1 MNVETLAPCKRLL
14 RFEIDVKSVEEAFE
28 ATARDFIK
36 HARLPGFRPG
46 KAPKEMVFKQFE
58 KDIAEDVKRKLISD
72 AYRQGIKDQ
81 NLDVLGY
88 PDIEEIHFER
98 GQALQFA
105 ATVEIKPEFE
115 LPEYRGL
122 PARRETGGVTDED
135 VAKAI
140 EILRDQ
146 ASKFNKV
153 DREAREGDI
162 VVVNYSGT
170 CEGKPLAELAPTA
183 KSLGEQK
190 GFWIEVKPTSFIPGF
205 AMQLVGS
212 KAGDHR
218 KVTVDFPQESVSA
231 PLAGKK
237 GDYEVEVVEVKEKA
251 LPALDEA
258 FAKSLGADGV
268 EALRDGVRR
277 DLQNEFNQRQKRNI
291 RSQIAAALLSRV
303 DFGLPES
310 LLAEETRQQVYQLVE
325 DNQRRG
331 VPKEAIE
338 AQKEQVYAL
347 AQNIAR
353 DRIKTGFILRRIA
366 DREGIRAEQHEV
378 TARIAVLAQASDMAP
393 QKYAQELEKNG
404 RVGEVYHLI
413 ITEKVMNFLHENAR
427 IEDVPREKGAH
438 LGSTTAVEVAPET

>member
-14 RFEIDVKSVEEAFE
+14 RFELDVKAVDEAFE
-28 ATARDFIK
+28 AATRDFIK

-46 KAPKEMVFKQFE
+46 KAPKEMVLKQFE
-58 KDIAEDVKRKLISD
+58 KDIAEDVKRKLIGD
-72 AYRQGIKDQ
+72 AYRQGIKDK
-81 NLDVLGY
+81 NLEVLGY

-122 PARRETGGVTDED
+122 PARRETGGVTDDD

-140 EILRDQ
+140 DILREQ

-162 VVVNYSGT
+162 VVVNYAGK

-205 AMQLVGS
+205 AMQLVGA
-212 KAGDHR
+212 KAGDR
-218 KVTVDFPQESVSA
+218 RSVTVDFPQESVSA

-237 GDYEVEVVEVKEKA
+237 GDYEVEVVEVKEKE
-251 LPALDEA
+251 LPALDET
-258 FAKSLGADGV
+258 FAKGLGAEGV

-291 RSQIAAALLSRV
+291 RNQIAAALLSRV

-353 DRIKTGFILRRIA
+353 DRIKTGFLLRRIA
-366 DREGIRAEQHEV
+366 DREGIRAETHEV
-378 TARIAVLAQASDMAP
+378 TARISVLAQANDMAP
-393 QKYAQELEKNG
+393 QKYAQELEKSG
-404 RVGEVYHLI
+404 RLGEVYHLV

-427 IEDVPREKGAH
+427 IEDVPREQAGPA
-438 LGSTTAVEVAPET
+438 GPAA